1 MMVIK
6 WYWPTGESNG
16 IPCEWVVE
24 YNGEILF
31 LYLCAE

>member
-1 MMVIK
+1 MPIK
-6 WYWPTGESNG
+6 WYWPTAASSGV
-16 IPCEWVVE
+16 PCEWIIQ